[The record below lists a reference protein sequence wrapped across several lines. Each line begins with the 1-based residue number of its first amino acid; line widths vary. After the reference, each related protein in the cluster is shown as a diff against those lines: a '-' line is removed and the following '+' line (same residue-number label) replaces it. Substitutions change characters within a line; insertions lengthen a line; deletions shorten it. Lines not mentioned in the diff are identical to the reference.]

1 MLVLQPEVQ
10 RFADRCGAG
19 EAPLTTMGIEHSA
32 FVLREVDDRAH
43 AVSVIRCRHHK
54 FNVTPV
60 SLRVSVAPTAGND
73 LAVALGANRPS
84 AVGSPRATLLAVR
97 PLLEEQMQVW
107 SSQALGFRWSEL
119 HDTTPVGG
127 PPDQPCYCNAVLL
140 VERLK
145 APPGEAAAL
154 QLLDALQGLEQQFGR
169 DRSREQRWGPRSLD
183 LDLLFWGE
191 FRLEH
196 PRLLLPH
203 PRLHLRT
210 FVLAPLLEAMQGSAS
225 R

>member
-1 MLVLQPEVQ
+1 M
-10 RFADRCGAG
+10 
-19 EAPLTTMGIEHSA
+19 
-32 FVLREVDDRAH
+32 
-43 AVSVIRCRHHK
+43 
-54 FNVTPV
+54 
-60 SLRVSVAPTAGND
+60 SVAPTAGND

-84 AVGSPRATLLAVR
+84 AVGSPRATLLAVQ
-97 PLLEEQMQVW
+97 PQLEARLRAWATQELVYRW
-107 SSQALGFRWSEL
+107 SSL
-119 HDTTPVGG
+119 HDTAPVGG
-127 PPDQPCYCNAVLL
+127 PPDQPPYCNAVLL
-140 VERLK
+140 VEGLK
-145 APPGEAAAL
+145 APPGEADAL

-191 FRLEH
+191 LRLEH